1 MAKLIGF
8 KVVLEHNT
16 ILSEDRKT
24 ELNFNNNFIIKFE
37 KMNQI
42 ISSRIA
48 DKNRCVTKQISNYL
62 LKNSIPKEKL
72 VVIGNGSFL
81 LSRSYPNHTYKKYI
95 FDKKNYF
102 YVGYAG
108 SLSNYE
114 GLETLITC
122 AKYCRH
128 IKKKVKIIIA
138 GDGPN
143 RVRLENLAIDAGFI
157 NQFDFIGYVKNSM
170 IKSIIKNFDISIA
183 PLLSTEIIK
192 QFIFNKN

>member
-1 MAKLIGF
+1 MSFFLIIVAKLIGF

-72 VVIGNGSFL
+72 LVIGNGSFF

-95 FDKKNYF
+95 FDKKKLF
-102 YVGYAG
+102 
-108 SLSNYE
+108 LRW
-114 GLETLITC
+114 I
-122 AKYCRH
+122 CR
-128 IKKKVKIIIA
+128 K
-138 GDGPN
+138 
-143 RVRLENLAIDAGFI
+143 FI
-157 NQFDFIGYVKNSM
+157 
-170 IKSIIKNFDISIA
+170 
-183 PLLSTEIIK
+183 
-192 QFIFNKN
+192 